1 MLVLASGSPRR
12 RELLLQIG
20 EAFRVEA
27 ADVCEDQRAGEDA
40 VGYVL
45 RLAEEKAR
53 AVWELRRGELDRAED
68 PLIVLGADTCVV
80 CEGEVLGKP
89 ANAADAKRTLRL
101 LRGRTHEVLTGIAVA
116 TRAGMLSE
124 LETTEVAFGEIAE
137 SELEVYVASGEPYDK
152 AGGYGIQGYAARWI
166 PRIEGCYFNVMGLP
180 LARVAT
186 LLGRARAN
194 AR

>member
-40 VGYVL
+40 VGYAL

-80 CEGEVLGKP
+80 CAGEVLGKP

-124 LETTEVAFGEIAE
+124 VETTEVTFGEIAE

-194 AR
+194 AG